1 MGTATSARP
10 RAGGPAAG
18 AGRERR
24 GPHGG
29 RQRRLQPRPGPPH
42 RGPPRR
48 AGCGVVRGAGQQR
61 RSRRAR
67 AAPAA
72 AGLRRRRRRV
82 RGRRPGGRPAHPCR
96 RLPAA
101 GRHPLRR
108 LHRVVPLCLAR
119 RRARPAGVRALC
131 PPPPRTGRRR
141 PTGAAARRVVR
152 RPRPSR
158 APAGRRR
165 ATGGGRRAA
174 RARCPGARHDAS
186 SPRRGMAG
194 RKGRRQRKE
203 EDMLRPQNVVVTGA
217 SAGIGRAVATAFGR
231 RGATVG
237 LIARGETGLAG
248 AAKDV
253 EHSGGRA
260 VVLPC
265 DVADA
270 DQVFAAVDRME
281 TEAGPID
288 VWVNVAFTTV
298 FAPFDQISPEEYRRA
313 TEVTY
318 LGYVYA
324 TQAVLPRMKARDR
337 GAIVHVGSALA
348 YRGIP
353 LQTAYCGAKHAIQG
367 FHEAL
372 RCELLRE
379 KSNVHVTMV
388 QMPAVNTPQF
398 SWVLTRLPR
407 HPQPVAPIYQPETVA
422 EMVLH
427 AADHPKRRE
436 YWVGSSTAATLAVN
450 APGPGVLRPFLD
462 RTGVDSQQT
471 SQPHDPDAPANLF
484 SPADDDGHD
493 FGPHGEFGARTHR
506 RDPQLWAS
514 RHHGTL
520 AAGLAAVTPAA
531 GWLRS
536 RR

>member
-1 MGTATSARP
+1 
-10 RAGGPAAG
+10 
-18 AGRERR
+18 
-24 GPHGG
+24 
-29 RQRRLQPRPGPPH
+29 
-42 RGPPRR
+42 
-48 AGCGVVRGAGQQR
+48 
-61 RSRRAR
+61 
-67 AAPAA
+67 
-72 AGLRRRRRRV
+72 
-82 RGRRPGGRPAHPCR
+82 
-96 RLPAA
+96 
-101 GRHPLRR
+101 
-108 LHRVVPLCLAR
+108 
-119 RRARPAGVRALC
+119 
-131 PPPPRTGRRR
+131 
-141 PTGAAARRVVR
+141 
-152 RPRPSR
+152 
-158 APAGRRR
+158 
-165 ATGGGRRAA
+165 
-174 RARCPGARHDAS
+174 
-186 SPRRGMAG
+186 
-194 RKGRRQRKE
+194 
-203 EDMLRPQNVVVTGA
+203 MLRPQNVVVTGA
-217 SAGIGRAVATAFGR
+217 SAGIGRAVATAFGM

-253 EHSGGRA
+253 EHSGGRP

-270 DQVFAAVDRME
+270 EQVFAAVDRME

-372 RCELLRE
+372 RCELLHE

-407 HPQPVAPIYQPETVA
+407 HPQPVAPIYRPETVA

-450 APGPGVLRPFLD
+450 ALAPGLLD
-462 RTGVDSQQT
+462 RYLARTGVDSQQT
-471 SQPHDPDAPANLF
+471 SRPHDPDAPANLF
-484 SPADDDGHD
+484 RPADDDGHD
-493 FGPHGEFGARTHR
+493 FGPHGEFGARAHR

-520 AAGLAAVTPAA
+520 AAGLAAVTAAA